1 MRVSKPAES
10 TALICS
16 PKPSSPDRLICS
28 PNADGR
34 TRARM
39 SVSCAPLARAG
50 SMGAGRD
57 DAPEEESPVI
67 SDRASSAS
75 ISVHP

>member
-1 MRVSKPAES
+1 MVLWQPAES

-16 PKPSSPDRLICS
+16 P
-28 PNADGR
+28 NADGPDP
-34 TRARM
+34 
-39 SVSCAPLARAG
+39 SPEYVVCANGPSR